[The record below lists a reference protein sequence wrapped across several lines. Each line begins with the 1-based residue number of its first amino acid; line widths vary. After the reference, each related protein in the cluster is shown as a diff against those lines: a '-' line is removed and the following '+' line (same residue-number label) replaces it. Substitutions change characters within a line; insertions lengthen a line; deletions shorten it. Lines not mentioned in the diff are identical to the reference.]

1 MPLDIEQAFAI
12 GFRRNRTDVLLVQC
26 PADGARAQPA
36 PGKGAIEM
44 AMIRV
49 EPMQVR
55 VRADWFDGRPREL
68 TWDGR
73 RLPVLEVVGVRDET
87 SAFPVITGPRTIF
100 EVETEVARF
109 TLAYRHRARRWTI
122 EGLDRTARAA

>member
-1 MPLDIEQAFAI
+1 
-12 GFRRNRTDVLLVQC
+12 
-26 PADGARAQPA
+26 
-36 PGKGAIEM
+36 M

-49 EPMQVR
+49 EPVQVR

-73 RLPVLEVVGVRDET
+73 RLPVLKVVGVRDET

-100 EVETEVARF
+100 EVETAVARF

-122 EGLDRTARAA
+122 EGLDEAARAA